1 MCHLKEGKKSR
12 FIVSKILYVVCY
24 ISGSVCRKSNAVW
37 SRLLIMFFFISF
49 IFLFYSKVSAVAEV
63 MCALSRIN
71 SMVYWEKKSCDTVSW
86 LQTSLWQT
94 LCSKSFSRHWKKNKW
109 KKKRLLTFQQTLE
122 VHVIALNFYDTWLCH
137 IFMDKCNDGC
147 PQKKEKMKKKNNF
160 FTTKRVRKFQW
171 IVRKWLIVL

>member
-1 MCHLKEGKKSR
+1 MAIILAKYVPFKRGKKKSR

-71 SMVYWEKKSCDTVSW
+71 SMVY
-86 LQTSLWQT
+86 
-94 LCSKSFSRHWKKNKW
+94 
-109 KKKRLLTFQQTLE
+109 
-122 VHVIALNFYDTWLCH
+122 
-137 IFMDKCNDGC
+137 
-147 PQKKEKMKKKNNF
+147 
-160 FTTKRVRKFQW
+160 
-171 IVRKWLIVL
+171 